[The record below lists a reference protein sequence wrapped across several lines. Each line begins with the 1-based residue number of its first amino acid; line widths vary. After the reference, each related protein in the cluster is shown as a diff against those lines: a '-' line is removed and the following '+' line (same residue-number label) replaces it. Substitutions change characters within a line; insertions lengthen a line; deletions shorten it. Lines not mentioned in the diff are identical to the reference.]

1 MCPCL
6 CHSLLSPCH
15 RCCSPGLLLLLF
27 PPQFIVAM
35 MVVVAIHVDI
45 CKKIISRVKKEEKEK
60 DYLGSI
66 VSRAPVIVVSAFI
79 VYLWW
84 WHEWWC
90 MVMWESIDFQPM
102 SCDALRAGWNE
113 KIIFRMAYCVHNHIQ
128 VTQHHITQHH
138 HVDANNDNTKQWQ
151 GQGEKGVEMTT
162 RIETCCLTCLRSLVC
177 FFYCFHLI
185 MF

>member
-1 MCPCL
+1 MHLKPMAPPFVVVPMCPCL

-15 RCCSPGLLLLLF
+15 CCCSPGLLLLLF

-84 WHEWWC
+84 WHEW
-90 MVMWESIDFQPM
+90 
-102 SCDALRAGWNE
+102 
-113 KIIFRMAYCVHNHIQ
+113 
-128 VTQHHITQHH
+128 
-138 HVDANNDNTKQWQ
+138 
-151 GQGEKGVEMTT
+151 
-162 RIETCCLTCLRSLVC
+162 
-177 FFYCFHLI
+177 
-185 MF
+185 